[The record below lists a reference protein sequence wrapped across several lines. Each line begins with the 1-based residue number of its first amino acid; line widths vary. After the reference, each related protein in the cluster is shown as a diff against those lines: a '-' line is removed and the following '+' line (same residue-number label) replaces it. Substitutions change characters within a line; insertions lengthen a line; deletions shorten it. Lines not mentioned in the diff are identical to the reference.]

1 MVITGYCV
9 KAGSIN
15 QGDGPVYYDGLN
27 LTSLVISHPTGKA
40 VSHYSVSYGPAP
52 IVPPVKTIIDK
63 QPLAPTFDDQC
74 GYNDDTYDV
83 PAYNPALPYYYVATE
98 SADGLH
104 VRVQVLPSLGYEFDS
119 TLTTEWNFDFVKNEC
134 APQVTFIVD
143 QPKAPTVCDV
153 CGVTNDT
160 VSLPEDTDKYY
171 YAIQGDRV
179 FAVEKAGY
187 IFQQDMIT
195 EWPIVLTDVPCE
207 VVVPPVVEEPP
218 AVTISPVEAIIPPI
232 AVHATSPALTP
243 PAKVIVPANIESVE
257 GTEPV
262 VRTVSAS
269 VLADTGADTTLLFW
283 AGGLLFVGLMAVLSV
298 SDILRRLAIRK

>member
-1 MVITGYCV
+1 
-9 KAGSIN
+9 
-15 QGDGPVYYDGLN
+15 
-27 LTSLVISHPTGKA
+27 
-40 VSHYSVSYGPAP
+40 VSYGPAP

-83 PAYNPALPYYYVATE
+83 PAYNPALPYHYVVTE
-98 SADGLH
+98 SADELH

-134 APQVTFIVD
+134 APQVTFIVKE
-143 QPKAPTVCDV
+143 PVAPTMCF
-153 CGVTNDT
+153 GQIH
-160 VSLPEDTDKYY
+160 LPDDTDGYY
-171 YAIQGDRV
+171 YGMDGKNVYAIAKDGHLFVQDL
-179 FAVEKAGY
+179 VENGLDY
-187 IFQQDMIT
+187 VV
-195 EWPIVLTDVPCE
+195 WPIEKIKESCE
-207 VVVPPVVEEPP
+207 AVVPPVVEEPP
-218 AVTISPVEAIIPPI
+218 VVTISPVEAIIPPI

-257 GTEPV
+257 ETEPV

-269 VLADTGADTTLLFW
+269 VLAETGADMSLLIW

-298 SDILRRLAIRK
+298 SDRLRRLVIKK